1 MKNVKRIVA
10 ALLVMMM
17 VLALASTA
25 FAYKEKPI
33 ECKVRFKGTAWG
45 YDHVTNQ
52 HGKGKSDVAFRKGS
66 VMYAHLKKGSWYGIW
81 VPGRGDDIDGITL
94 WFSGD
99 YLKEVDEDTPVVRLY
114 SSGGSGRTMAD
125 EEMVDTIPAKYKKVA
140 IAKAGRRSNIRKSAS
155 LAGKSLGVLRYGKT
169 LKLHPD
175 HIKQMDYRGVWF
187 YKVLYNGKPAWIS
200 EQYTKLKK

>member
-1 MKNVKRIVA
+1 MKNVKKIVA

-25 FAYKEKPI
+25 FAYKEEPVDY
-33 ECKVRFKGTAWG
+33 KVRFKGTAWG

-52 HGKGKSDVAFRKGS
+52 YGKGKSDVAIRKGS
-66 VMYAHLKKGSWYGIW
+66 VLRTVAKKGNWYKIW
-81 VPGRGDDIDGITL
+81 IFNRSFTDTEAL
-94 WFSGD
+94 WFCGD
-99 YLKEVDEDTPVVRLY
+99 YLKIDVQDDLKLVF
-114 SSGGSGRTMAD
+114 SSGGSGRSLPMD
-125 EEMVDTIPAKYKKVA
+125 ETETTIPAKYKKVA

-175 HIKQMDYRGVWF
+175 HIKQMDLRGVWF

-200 EQYTKLKK
+200 AEYTKLTK